1 MLGFVESNNRLRV
14 GSGLCI
20 CKRVWARKGN
30 GFNGAPGAGGWCE
43 SRGGVN
49 IIAVWSED
57 GILFYYNTYKFK
69 LQIAHVYMLPLYVPW
84 VCIIACILMLLTQY
98 RRGERFAEPA
108 DFYLRGDGS
117 WSGTPMVGASLIA
130 SGSAGFVPAPHAGS
144 QGAYLRGDGTWAT
157 QSYGLF
163 VLAPTAAGGATASIP
178 ATPPNTRLPIVWN
191 TTPVF
196 ASGITCRGPVIKFDN
211 PGIYMMTARLK
222 ITTPTP
228 NMYAPSSFVEIA
240 YSPNGGTIWIAT
252 VQGLNIHSLLDITM
266 NTMVSTTT
274 QSDMWRVQYQYSYTT
289 SGLVSSPQL
298 QLPISQVSNSL
309 TIYRVA

>member
-1 MLGFVESNNRLRV
+1 
-14 GSGLCI
+14 
-20 CKRVWARKGN
+20 
-30 GFNGAPGAGGWCE
+30 
-43 SRGGVN
+43 
-49 IIAVWSED
+49 
-57 GILFYYNTYKFK
+57 
-69 LQIAHVYMLPLYVPW
+69 
-84 VCIIACILMLLTQY
+84 MLLTQH

-130 SGSAGFVPAPHAGS
+130 AGSAGFVPVPQAGS

-163 VLAPTAAGGATASIP
+163 ILAPPAAGGATASIP
-178 ATPPNTRLPIVWN
+178 ATPPNTRLPLVWN

-196 ASGITCRGPVIKFDN
+196 ASGITCSGPVIKFDN

-228 NMYAPSSFVEIA
+228 NMYSSSFVEIA

-252 VQGLNIHSLLDITM
+252 VQVANIHILLDVTM
-266 NTMVSTTT
+266 NTMVSTAA
-274 QSDMWRVQYQYSYTT
+274 QSAMWRVQYQYSYTA

-309 TIYRVA
+309 TIYCVA